1 MKVKETKEGC
11 WYKGQFIPLWGGLYS
26 NTSQE
31 FFRGALPGL
40 SRTLKCDDS
49 ACVCV
54 EELIDNDME
63 KSYKVISLERVGS
76 YSASGLDDSGLSI
89 KVSYEG
95 GWDATVQ
102 VSMFHQSPAQA
113 FSNLRNALRGLEN
126 PEETYGMFIPLYE
139 GFVLHVAAFGFD
151 ELPQNLREPK
161 IPLLS
166 DDERKAIIKRVRIR
180 KLTPK
185 TCWRL
190 MGCKDDDFEK
200 AKAAGI
206 SDSRLYQLAGNSI
219 VVNVLEGIFTQL
231 FREDN
236 ECLF

>member
-1 MKVKETKEGC
+1 MRTIAINTIEDGICRTILATYHKVGTCNVFEHNFPAVMEV
-11 WYKGQFIPLWGGLYS
+11 
-26 NTSQE
+26 
-31 FFRGALPGL
+31 

-63 KSYKVISLERVGS
+63 KK
-76 YSASGLDDSGLSI
+76 
-89 KVSYEG
+89 
-95 GWDATVQ
+95 
-102 VSMFHQSPAQA
+102 
-113 FSNLRNALRGLEN
+113 N
-126 PEETYGMFIPLYE
+126 
-139 GFVLHVAAFGFD
+139 VLT
-151 ELPQNLREPK
+151 P
-161 IPLLS
+161 
-166 DDERKAIIKRVRIR
+166 DERKAIIKRVRIR

-190 MGCKDDDFEK
+190 MGVSDADFEK
-200 AKAAGI
+200 ARAAGI

-219 VVNVLEGIFTQL
+219 VVPVLEGIFTQL

>member
-1 MKVKETKEGC
+1 
-11 WYKGQFIPLWGGLYS
+11 
-26 NTSQE
+26 
-31 FFRGALPGL
+31 
-40 SRTLKCDDS
+40 
-49 ACVCV
+49 
-54 EELIDNDME
+54 ME

-95 GWDATVQ
+95 DWDVTVQ

-113 FSNLRNALRGLEN
+113 FSNLRSALRGIEN
-126 PEETYGMFIPLYE
+126 PEETYGMLIPLYE
-139 GFVLHVAAFGFD
+139 GFVLHIAAFGFD

-185 TCWRL
+185 TCMRL
-190 MGCKDDDFEK
+190 MGVSDADFEK
-200 AKAAGI
+200 MRAAGI

-219 VVNVLEGIFTQL
+219 VVPVLEGIFTQM